1 MRFLAATTVAV
12 FGVAIASCGGGETTA
27 ASFAPVDG
35 QAGGS
40 GGSAGGAGRGGT
52 SAGMAGTTS
61 FAGSGGA
68 SGAAGGAGAGGKPL
82 GPPYPIVLCHGFF
95 GFEKFAGV
103 DFVTY
108 FYGVKDHLAQQDGEV
123 LVFTP
128 AVDPFN
134 SSVIRGAQL
143 TAKVQEILKQTG
155 YPKVNLVAHSQGG
168 LDARVVAH
176 DHPEMVASVTTIATP
191 HFGTPVADVVL
202 KLVADPNAQLVI
214 DGLVQ
219 AVGSALYDTTG
230 KTTSL
235 AKSLQQMSSDGI
247 ATFNASYPNVQGI
260 PYFSLTGRSSGSN
273 GKPECQVPDAPG
285 FIAKYDSVND
295 PINALLSPTGS
306 LLSGDGPTPAPNDG
320 LVRAKDAKWGK
331 FLGCI
336 PGDHFDEIGQ
346 ILGAGPGLGN
356 TFQYL
361 PMYSDLVKYLRAQ
374 GL

>member
-1 MRFLAATTVAV
+1 MRLYAAATIALVGV
-12 FGVAIASCGGGETTA
+12 FIASCGGGEA
-27 ASFAPVDG
+27 SDASFAPVSGD
-35 QAGGS
+35 AGGAS
-40 GGSAGGAGRGGT
+40 GRGGAGGSAGTVALAGSGGT
-52 SAGMAGTTS
+52 SGK
-61 FAGSGGA
+61 GGA
-68 SGAAGGAGAGGKPL
+68 SGAAGSGGMPL

-108 FYGVKDHLAQQDGEV
+108 FYGVKDHLAQDGET

-134 SSVIRGAQL
+134 SSLVRGAQL
-143 TAKVQEILKQTG
+143 TAKVQEILAQTG
-155 YPKVNLVAHSQGG
+155 YPKVNLIAHSQGG

-176 DHPEMVASVTTIATP
+176 DHPEMIASVTTIATP
-191 HFGTPVADVVL
+191 HYGTPVADVVL
-202 KLVADPNAQLVI
+202 KLEANPNAQLVI

-235 AKSLQQMSSDGI
+235 AKSMQQMSSDGI
-247 ATFNASYPNVQGI
+247 AKFNADYPNVQGI

-273 GKPECQVPDAPG
+273 GKPDCQLPDAPG

-295 PINALLSPTGS
+295 PINTLLSPTGS
-306 LLSGDGPTPAPNDG
+306 LLSGDGATPAPNDG